1 MVAVIVL
8 LSMPTMS
15 NKVEIAKI
23 GKVVGLSGEL
33 KLHLMTDFEAQF
45 VPGATFLL
53 KNNKTLTIDTY
64 NEKRSLVKFQGYN
77 VREDAAVLTN
87 QVLYLSEE
95 ESRENCHLEENQYF
109 WFDMIGATVMEEG
122 RCLGVIKDIERI
134 ATTDY
139 LKITTDKALLKDK
152 IPNSFYIP
160 YLMDIYIERF
170 DKEAKILYTKE
181 AYLLLEA
188 S

>member
-1 MVAVIVL
+1 
-8 LSMPTMS
+8 MPTMR
-15 NKVEIAKI
+15 NKVEIAKV

-45 VPGATFLL
+45 VPGATFTLQ
-53 KNNKTLTIDTY
+53 NNKTLTIDSY
-64 NEKRSLVKFQGYN
+64 NEKRGLVKFQGYH

-95 ESRENCHLEENQYF
+95 ESRENCALEENQYF

-134 ATTDY
+134 ASTDY
-139 LKITTDKALLKDK
+139 LKITTDEALVQEKLPK
-152 IPNSFYIP
+152 SFYIP
-160 YLMDIYIERF
+160 YLIDVYIEGF
-170 DKEAKILYTKE
+170 DKEAKVLHSKD
-181 AYLLLEA
+181 AYPLLEA
-188 S
+188 A

>member
-1 MVAVIVL
+1 
-8 LSMPTMS
+8 MS
-15 NKVEIAKI
+15 NKVEIAKV
-23 GKVVGLSGEL
+23 GKVVGLGGEL

-45 VPGATFLL
+45 VQGATFTL
-53 KNNKTLTIDTY
+53 KNNKTLTIDSY
-64 NEKRSLVKFQGYN
+64 NENRGLVKFQGYH

-95 ESRENCHLEENQYF
+95 ASRENCDLEENQYF

-134 ATTDY
+134 ASTDY
-139 LKITTDKALLKDK
+139 LKITTDDALLHDK
-152 IPNSFYIP
+152 VSKSFYIP
-160 YLMDIYIERF
+160 YLVDVFIDSY
-170 DKEAKILYTKE
+170 DKEAKILQTKG
-181 AYLLLEA
+181 AFDLLEA

>member
-1 MVAVIVL
+1 
-8 LSMPTMS
+8 MPMMS

-33 KLHLMTDFEAQF
+33 KLHLMTDFEEQF
-45 VPGATFLL
+45 VQGATFTL
-53 KNNKTLTIDTY
+53 KNNKTLIIESY
-64 NEKRSLVKFQGYN
+64 NAKRGLVKFQGYS

-95 ESRENCHLEENQYF
+95 ESRANCQLEENQYF
-109 WFDMIGATVMEEG
+109 WFDMIEAKVMDSG

-134 ATTDY
+134 ASTDY
-139 LKITTDKALLKDK
+139 LKITTDEALVKEKLPK
-152 IPNSFYIP
+152 SFYIP
-160 YLMDIYIERF
+160 YLVDVYIERF
-170 DKEAKILYTKE
+170 DTEAKVLYTKE
-181 AYLLLEA
+181 AYPLLEA

>member
-1 MVAVIVL
+1 
-8 LSMPTMS
+8 MPTMS
-15 NKVEIAKI
+15 NRVEVAKI

-45 VPGATFLL
+45 VHGATFTL

-64 NEKRSLVKFQGYN
+64 NEKRGLVKFQGYH

-95 ESRENCHLEENQYF
+95 ESRENCELQENQYF
-109 WFDMIGATVMEEG
+109 WFDMIGAKVLEED
-122 RCLGVIKDIERI
+122 RCLGIIKDIERI
-134 ATTDY
+134 ASTDY
-139 LKITTDKALLKDK
+139 LKITTDELLIKEK
-152 IPNSFYIP
+152 LPKSFYIP
-160 YLMDIYIERF
+160 YLVDVYIDHF
-170 DKEAKILYTKE
+170 DKEEKILYTKD
-181 AYLLLEA
+181 AYPLLEA